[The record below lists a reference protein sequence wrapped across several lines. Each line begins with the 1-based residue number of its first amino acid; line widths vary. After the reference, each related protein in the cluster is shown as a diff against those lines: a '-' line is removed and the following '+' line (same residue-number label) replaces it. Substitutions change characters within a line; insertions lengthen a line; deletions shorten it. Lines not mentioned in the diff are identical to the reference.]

1 MIALLCISCGESK
14 DSAYEDSIDA
24 QNEMSGAIHE
34 NDTNMVKRDGTLL
47 DGAIDQH
54 NAVNLPE
61 EVLEVIENDDALS
74 ADNIKSTLKFTEN
87 SITYYEVDFILP
99 NETTKTIIFDE
110 SGKIKSQD

>member
-1 MIALLCISCGESK
+1 
-14 DSAYEDSIDA
+14 
-24 QNEMSGAIHE
+24 MSGAIHE